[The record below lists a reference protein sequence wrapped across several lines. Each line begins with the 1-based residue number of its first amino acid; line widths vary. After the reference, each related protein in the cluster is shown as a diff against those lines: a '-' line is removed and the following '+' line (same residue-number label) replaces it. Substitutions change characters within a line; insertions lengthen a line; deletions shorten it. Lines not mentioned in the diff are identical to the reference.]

1 MIMMR
6 HPERYI
12 LQLLVLLMIV
22 TLSSCY
28 NKRTPVK
35 IPLLNDSVPQ
45 IDSMTYARHLD
56 SITFAR
62 THHYSEN
69 FNFVVR
75 ADSVVLLRQQP
86 EEEINNMQTDSF
98 PVKKD
103 MRMVVAD
110 IRIIANGQ
118 EDSVWVQ
125 LATENAD
132 FGWIRESKLLPK
144 VDSDDPIS
152 QFISIFS
159 DSHIIVFLVVFGLMG
174 VAYMIHKLRRKK
186 AKMVHFDDI
195 DSFYPTLLA
204 LNVAAAATF
213 YASIQLFAPEVW
225 REFYFHPS
233 LNPFSQ
239 PVLLALFL
247 VSVWSMII
255 VAVAAFDDVRRHLN
269 FEDAI
274 LYLCGLAAVCAFN
287 YIVFSISTLYFVGY
301 ALLVAYIYYAIRA
314 YLCHNRNHYICGN
327 CGALMREKGRCPSC
341 GVLNE

>member
-1 MIMMR
+1 
-6 HPERYI
+6 
-12 LQLLVLLMIV
+12 
-22 TLSSCY
+22 
-28 NKRTPVK
+28 
-35 IPLLNDSVPQ
+35 
-45 IDSMTYARHLD
+45 
-56 SITFAR
+56 
-62 THHYSEN
+62 
-69 FNFVVR
+69 
-75 ADSVVLLRQQP
+75 
-86 EEEINNMQTDSF
+86 
-98 PVKKD
+98 
-103 MRMVVAD
+103 
-110 IRIIANGQ
+110 
-118 EDSVWVQ
+118 
-125 LATENAD
+125 
-132 FGWIRESKLLPK
+132 
-144 VDSDDPIS
+144 
-152 QFISIFS
+152 
-159 DSHIIVFLVVFGLMG
+159 
-174 VAYMIHKLRRKK
+174 MIHKLRRKK

>member
-1 MIMMR
+1 MMTKHLR
-6 HPERYI
+6 PYI
-12 LQLLVLLMIV
+12 LLLLSLFLCAA
-22 TLSSCY
+22 LSSCY
-28 NKRTPVK
+28 NKRTPVS
-35 IPLLNDSVPQ
+35 IPLLTDSVPQ
-45 IDSMTYARHLD
+45 IDSVSYARQLD

-62 THHYSEN
+62 THHYTDN

-86 EEEINNMQTDSF
+86 EEEINNMPTDSF
-98 PVKKD
+98 AVSKN

-110 IRIIANGQ
+110 IRIVANGQ

-132 FGWIRESKLLPK
+132 FGWIRESKLLPG
-144 VDSDDPIS
+144 VDPDDPIS
-152 QFISIFS
+152 QFISLFS
-159 DSHIIVFLVVFGLMG
+159 DSHIIVFLVFFGLLAVG
-174 VAYMIHKLRRKK
+174 IMIHKLRRRK
-186 AKMVHFDDI
+186 AKMVHIDDI

-204 LNVAAAATF
+204 LNVSTAATF
-213 YASIQLFAPEVW
+213 YASIQLFAPEAW

-255 VAVAAFDDVRRHLN
+255 VAVAALDDVRRHLK
-269 FEDAI
+269 FDDAV

-301 ALLVAYIYYAIRA
+301 GLLAAYFYYAIRA

-327 CGALMREKGRCPSC
+327 CGSLMREKGRCPSC
-341 GVLNE
+341 GVWNE